1 MPMAA
6 QALEVMVS
14 VQVTLPEE
22 AVLSQAPAATSLL
35 VEPVSAALRRLPV
48 FEVGTPSL
56 PSDALSITT
65 QLFES

>member
-6 QALEVMVS
+6 QALDVMLS

-22 AVLSQAPAATSLL
+22 AVLSHAPAATSLL
-35 VEPVSAALRRLPV
+35 VEPVRLVLRRFPV
-48 FEVGTPSL
+48 LEVGTPSL
-56 PSDALSITT
+56 PIEALSITT